1 MDQYVQVIDTML
13 EKHIGDY
20 FKDESHI
27 REVCTYILKGG
38 KRIRPSIILDIINT
52 LGGDELDSSVL
63 SIEYIHTASLVVDDL
78 PCMDNATIRRNKEC
92 PHIKYGEAVAQVAS
106 VVLLGMAMDTF
117 SKNLE
122 LVQYASEMIGIHGA
136 SGGQILDLTGKGDPK
151 EIIYKKTGKFFEFCF
166 IAGWIRGGGSRD
178 MIPEIKNLA
187 YNFSMVFQ
195 IIDDFDD
202 VEEDQPHNNYVL
214 FYGKEKA
221 SEDVREHLS
230 TFRKKLE
237 ELNLTSLFFDSLV
250 NYFISKI

>member
-13 EKHIGDY
+13 DSHIRDY

-38 KRIRPSIILDIINT
+38 KRIRPSIILDIIST
-52 LGGDELDSSVL
+52 LGGKEHDSSVL

-78 PCMDNATIRRNKEC
+78 PCMDNATLRRNKEC
-92 PHIKYGEAVAQVAS
+92 PHIKYGEAVAQVSS

-178 MIPEIKNLA
+178 MVPEIKKLA
-187 YNFSMVFQ
+187 YSFSMVFQ

-221 SEDVREHLS
+221 SEDVRGHLS

-237 ELNLTSLFFDSLV
+237 ELKLTSLFFDSLV
-250 NYFISKI
+250 NYFVSKL